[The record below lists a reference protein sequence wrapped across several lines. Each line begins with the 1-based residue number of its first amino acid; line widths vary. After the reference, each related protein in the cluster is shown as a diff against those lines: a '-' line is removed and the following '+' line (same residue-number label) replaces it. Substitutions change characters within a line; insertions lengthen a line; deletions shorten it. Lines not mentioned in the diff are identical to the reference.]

1 MAKEFKVPSRKQY
14 FYPILKVFMRML
26 YKKPKKVVNL
36 AGDIAE
42 KAIVLANHSAK
53 SGPPCLDLYYPNAS
67 CKWGAHEM
75 LGTYKMRRAY
85 LRDVLYIQKCHKK
98 PGFATSLKAAL
109 LAVVSP
115 LAYKGMRIMGTYPD
129 ARFTKTLRNSV
140 KVLDAG
146 YSVMIYPENSNE
158 GYEDVLSE
166 FFPGFV
172 MLSNVYFKH
181 SGEDLPVYPVYYSV
195 KKRIMVIGK
204 PLFVQ
209 EMSRAGMG
217 RDEICARLCEEVNNL
232 YYEYVEKE

>member
-1 MAKEFKVPSRKQY
+1 
-14 FYPILKVFMRML
+14 
-26 YKKPKKVVNL
+26 
-36 AGDIAE
+36 
-42 KAIVLANHSAK
+42 
-53 SGPPCLDLYYPNAS
+53 
-67 CKWGAHEM
+67 M
-75 LGTYKMRRAY
+75 LGNYKMRKAY

-98 PGFATSLKAAL
+98 PGFGTSLKASL

-115 LAYKGMRIMGTYPD
+115 LAYKGMRVMATYPD
-129 ARFTKTLRNSV
+129 TRFTNTVRNSV

-158 GYEDVLSE
+158 GYEEVLSE

-172 MLSNVYFKH
+172 MLSNVYYKH

-217 RDEICARLCEEVNNL
+217 RDEISARLCEEVNNL